1 MHRKWGWPNWHPPSL
16 CWTEACSPKQALTA
30 SILCCCTRTCCRIV
44 PLRPPVVVTPCPLLL
59 CHSWSF
65 KMSEYG
71 VTLKDLKQVVEN
83 YRQSPDVNFPN
94 TMNEIGGSEGLM
106 QKLKT
111 TADGGIRVDS
121 MESRQEAFGPNS
133 MPVKP
138 PPTYLELCWEA
149 LQDATL
155 VMLIIAAV
163 VSLVLGFAFEEDKST
178 AWCVPS
184 ARAVATPRFV
194 LLTRA
199 LRIPCCVFPAAARLV
214 STNATNSGWRVWP
227 FWSLLLSW

>member
-1 MHRKWGWPNWHPPSL
+1 M
-16 CWTEACSPKQALTA
+16 
-30 SILCCCTRTCCRIV
+30 
-44 PLRPPVVVTPCPLLL
+44 VVTPCPLLL

-184 ARAVATPRFV
+184 ARAVCHPVVSLCSHVR
-194 LLTRA
+194 
-199 LRIPCCVFPAAARLV
+199 CVFPAAY
-214 STNATNSGWRVWP
+214 T
-227 FWSLLLSW
+227 LLLLALYLRMQPTQGGGCGHFGRCCCRGERDRRQRLREGPAVRRAQAEAAGHH